1 MTPPRR
7 NNSVSSSRRFLLL
20 PEQERDGASRAPRVR
35 RYQLA
40 SIGVRG
46 ARGAVERAA
55 AGIAAGPAAAVR
67 L

>member
-7 NNSVSSSRRFLLL
+7 NSRISSPRRFLLL
-20 PEQERDGASRAPRVR
+20 PEQERDGASRVPRVR

-46 ARGAVERAA
+46 ACGAVERAA
-55 AGIAAGPAAAVR
+55 ARIAPEPAAAAR
-67 L
+67 